1 MARQC
6 IKLELG
12 DVTVKLRLTLKGQK
26 ALREKYPEDSVLSTI
41 MDAVDDP
48 EAMDLVLTQ
57 ALNFEGNDN
66 KIRNGEKLY
75 DMLVDNGYEG
85 QEDFMGLMMDI
96 AKNAGLVTQD
106 DRDKLGRV
114 VSKQIRKAM
123 DRLESAL
130 DEPETL
136 EDDEEGEEGPEN
148 PLKTLDG

>member
-57 ALNFEGNDN
+57 ALSFEGSGNE
-66 KIRNGEKLY
+66 IRSGEALY
-75 DMLVDNGYEG
+75 DLLVDNGYEG

-114 VSKQIRKAM
+114 VSKQIRNAM
-123 DRLESAL
+123 NRLESAL

-136 EDDEEGEEGPEN
+136 EGDEEGEEGPEN

>member
-6 IKLELG
+6 IKLEVG

-26 ALREKYPEDSVLSTI
+26 ALREKYPEDSVLTTI
-41 MDAVDDP
+41 MEAVDDP

-57 ALNFEGNDN
+57 ALRFDGSGN
-66 KIRNGEKLY
+66 KIRSGEELY
-75 DMLVDNGYEG
+75 DLLVDNGYEG
-85 QEDFMGLMMDI
+85 QEDFMALMMDI

-114 VSKQIRKAM
+114 VSKQIRNAM

-136 EDDEEGEEGPEN
+136 EGDEEGEEGPEN
-148 PLKTLDG
+148 PLRTLDG

>member
-57 ALNFEGNDN
+57 ALSFEGSGN
-66 KIRNGEKLY
+66 KIRSGEALY
-75 DMLVDNGYEG
+75 DLLVDNGYEG

-114 VSKQIRKAM
+114 VSKQIRNAM
-123 DRLESAL
+123 NRLESAL

-136 EDDEEGEEGPEN
+136 EGDEEGEEGPEN
-148 PLKTLDG
+148 PLRTLDG